1 MSIINDPEL
10 LNKLSEWRR
19 KSADGTIT
27 LDEMREA
34 VKAMRANRMSSAE
47 AAAKSKST
55 GGKKKSSTP
64 VDAGSL
70 LDQLNGL

>member
-1 MSIINDPEL
+1 MIITDPEL
-10 LNKLSEWRR
+10 LNKLANWRA
-19 KSADGTIT
+19 KCTDGTIT

-34 VKAMRANRMSSAE
+34 AKFLRANRMSSAE
-47 AAAKSKST
+47 AAAKSKAT
-55 GGKKKSSTP
+55 GGGKKKPAVP